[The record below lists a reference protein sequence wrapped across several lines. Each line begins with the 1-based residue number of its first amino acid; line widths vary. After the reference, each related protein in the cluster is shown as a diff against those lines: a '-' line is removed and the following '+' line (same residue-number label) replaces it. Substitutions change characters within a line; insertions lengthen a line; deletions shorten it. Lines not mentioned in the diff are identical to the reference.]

1 MNSIKKTMLLI
12 LVLFSGF
19 SVAQL
24 PSSGGF
30 AAAPDEWLLS
40 RGQPWHHKTQISSAP
55 APLIFRDSTPGER
68 AVVEKASQLFQ
79 NSSAKSMALI
89 DGNEVV
95 WVGYKGNVNDKS
107 MFNGFSVGKTVTA
120 MAVGK
125 AICSGKFSLDSVAQD
140 TIPELR
146 GTDLGKTTVRQL
158 LTMSS
163 GTWEGNPDS
172 TISNNR
178 QDRGIDT
185 GTLSN
190 LDVLG
195 TEQVS
200 SAHKGFFGSTRKPG
214 QEFAYRNTDPLLLG
228 AMINKTTG
236 TTFARWVEQEVLLPA
251 GIQSPG
257 IIGQDQFGFGNSG
270 GGVRL
275 TMPDWIRFAV
285 WLKQNQTAS
294 GCFGDFVRQATK
306 TQISNS
312 SKKVGKLF
320 DGYGYLTWTDN
331 VRMRD
336 SYWAVGHGG
345 QRIGWNHQNQRM
357 LIVFSNLENFMD
369 DVYWLYK
376 DWANVKQ

>member
-1 MNSIKKTMLLI
+1 MKLVHKLFLLA
-12 LVLFSGF
+12 LLFLSGA
-19 SVAQL
+19 SSAQL
-24 PSSGGF
+24 PSVGGF

-40 RGQPWHHKTQISSAP
+40 RGQPWHYKTQISSTP
-55 APLIFRDSTPGER
+55 APLIFRDPTPAER
-68 AVVEKASQLFQ
+68 AVVETATRLFQ
-79 NSSAKSMALI
+79 NSSAKGMALV

-95 WVGYKGNVNDKS
+95 WVGYKGNANDKS

-125 AICSGKFSLDSVAQD
+125 AICSGKFSLDSVAED
-140 TIPELR
+140 MVPEIR
-146 GTDLGKTTVRQL
+146 GTDLGKATVRQL

-172 TISNNR
+172 TISNNQ
-178 QDRGIDT
+178 QDHDIGT
-185 GTLSN
+185 GRLSN

-195 TEQVS
+195 TTQVS
-200 SAHKGFFGSTRKPG
+200 SAHKGFFGLTRKPG

-228 AMINKTTG
+228 VMINKTTG
-236 TTFARWVEQEVLLPA
+236 MTFAQWVEQEVLLPA
-251 GIQSPG
+251 GTQSQG
-257 IIGQDQFGFGNSG
+257 VIGQDRFGFGNSG

-275 TMPDWIRFAV
+275 TMQDWIRFAV
-285 WLKQNQTAS
+285 WLKQNQTAP
-294 GCFGDFVRQATK
+294 GCFGDYVRQATK

-345 QRIGWNHQNQRM
+345 QRIGWNHRNQRM
-357 LIVFSNLENFMD
+357 LIVFSNVENYMD
-369 DVYWLYK
+369 ELYWLYR
-376 DWANVKQ
+376 DWANLNN